1 MTTTETKIEDGR
13 VVALTFVLSDADGG
27 EELDRA
33 TESEPLLYL
42 HGHGNVIPGLELAL
56 AGRGVGDRFEVE
68 LAPDD
73 AFGPRLA
80 DAERVI
86 PRDAFPDDVELEAGM
101 ELAMEDDGDVIPFW
115 IKEVREERVLI
126 DLNHPFAGRTVR
138 FAGEVLSIRDATAD
152 ELAHGHPHGLEGDA
166 EHDHG

>member
-1 MTTTETKIEDGR
+1 MTTEAKIESNR
-13 VVALTFVLSDADGG
+13 VVALTFVLTDVDGG

-42 HGHGNVIPGLELAL
+42 HGHDNLMPGLEEAL

-73 AFGPRLA
+73 AFGPRVA
-80 DAERVI
+80 DAERNV

-101 ELAMEDDGDVIPFW
+101 ELAMEDDGDLIPFW
-115 IKEVREERVLI
+115 IKEVHGDRILI
-126 DLNHPFAGRTVR
+126 DLNHPFSGRTVR
-138 FAGEVLSIRDATAD
+138 FAGEIARIREATKD
-152 ELAHGHPHGLEGDA
+152 ELEHGHPHGPEGDEA
-166 EHDHG
+166 HEH